1 MFKKKPSLRE
11 IITKLADNEIFTQ
24 KKCFASSTLT
34 VKVTLF
40 LSSTLTVK
48 VTLFLTKAISR
59 ANCCPCVKWLLHS
72 NFRKINYNRL
82 PVGFVYVA
90 YISILWHHEKEVR
103 QWTFHAMSRHSLITI
118 VWWYNILY
126 RTPLTEKFLF
136 SLSKANLYNVRY
148 YSAKKNDTLSEN
160 WKEEN
165 NKSIY
170 ITYCYFY
177 YCLILIAVRRDNI
190 NYRTGL
196 WSGI

>member
-126 RTPLTEKFLF
+126 RTPLIEKFLF

-148 YSAKKNDTLSEN
+148 YSAKKKWHSFRKL
-160 WKEEN
+160 K
-165 NKSIY
+165 
-170 ITYCYFY
+170 
-177 YCLILIAVRRDNI
+177 RRKNI
-190 NYRTGL
+190 P
-196 WSGI
+196 IIKAFI